1 MSLDAREPPGG
12 DFVAYI
18 EQLERAQVARQSV
31 PGTMVAPPSAGA
43 TARLTASQAEA
54 VAAALLQTPGPSGHA
69 RSPTKPAPKFG
80 ASQQPTALSAE
91 QAQQLLAR
99 LNAGGQAGPSL
110 VAIVVGIGLI
120 IGGGAMNAGPVPFFL
135 GVAAIVWGAR
145 RLERLKKSK
154 P

>member
-18 EQLERAQVARQSV
+18 EQLERAQAARQSS
-31 PGTMVAPPSAGA
+31 PGTMVAPPPG
-43 TARLTASQAEA
+43 TNARLTPSQAEA
-54 VAAALLQTPGPSGHA
+54 VAEALLQTPGPPGRA
-69 RSPTKPAPKFG
+69 RGPAPPAPRLG

-110 VAIVVGIGLI
+110 VAILVGIGLI
-120 IGGGAMNAGPVPFFL
+120 IVGGAMNAGPVPFFL

>member
-18 EQLERAQVARQSV
+18 EQLERAQVARQAV
-31 PGTMVAPPSAGA
+31 PGTMVAPPGA
-43 TARLTASQAEA
+43 AARLTASQAEA
-54 VAAALLQTPGPSGHA
+54 AAAALLQTPGPPGQA
-69 RSPTKPAPKFG
+69 RSHAQSAPKFS
-80 ASQQPTALSAE
+80 ASQQPAALSAE

>member
-18 EQLERAQVARQSV
+18 EQLERAQVARQAV
-31 PGTMVAPPSAGA
+31 PGTMVAPPAGA
-43 TARLTASQAEA
+43 PARLTASQAEA
-54 VAAALLQTPGPSGHA
+54 AAAALQQTAGPPGQA
-69 RSPTKPAPKFG
+69 RSHAQSAPKFS
-80 ASQQPTALSAE
+80 ASQQPAALSAE